1 LHTNGSRLKR
11 RLPHPC
17 QSLDAGVINC
27 VNALPVTVASP
38 TSGVLENGGESGWPS
53 SSSTGAGRVI
63 PVRNC
68 IQCSTSAIGQHQA
81 GPPMSPDSAVAW
93 SENER
98 IAATLISRVAAGDER
113 ALAQLYDATSRMVY
127 GLCLRIVKDAA
138 AAEDITLEAYLQ
150 LWRTAASYDPIRGTV
165 SAWLLTVVRSRAID
179 WLRARKARRADLEQ
193 NLDEVF
199 DLSDDRPSPESVSIE
214 SGRTRIIRDA
224 MLELPA
230 EQRRAIE
237 LTYFS
242 GLSHSEIAVQT
253 GLPLGTVKTRIRLG
267 MMRLRELLGP
277 YAEGL

>member
-1 LHTNGSRLKR
+1 
-11 RLPHPC
+11 
-17 QSLDAGVINC
+17 
-27 VNALPVTVASP
+27 
-38 TSGVLENGGESGWPS
+38 
-53 SSSTGAGRVI
+53 
-63 PVRNC
+63 
-68 IQCSTSAIGQHQA
+68 
-81 GPPMSPDSAVAW
+81 MSPDSAVAW

-253 GLPLGTVKTRIRLG
+253 GLPLGNVKTRIRLG